1 MEELMR
7 IVGKVLRLVLL
18 VALLGVVAVGASVA
32 TAVSPTLFALVADT
46 VEPLVAEQMP
56 EVQTVRG
63 AQAAEIAALKVAHE
77 AELERARGPVQYR
90 GEEKTVREAIR
101 DTAERMAVR
110 LAEGKLWRDAALP
123 GLALP
128 VVGVTVAAAA
138 AAHDA
143 ADACALA
150 GDLAALTAAFEMPA
164 PGQQAMLC
172 AGSVPAPGAL
182 WAQAVAEPERVRAEA
197 EAVAGP
203 LPPLD
208 RALWSELSAFV
219 GALID

>member
-1 MEELMR
+1 MR
-7 IVGKVLRLVLL
+7 LLGKVLRLVLL
-18 VALLGVVAVGASVA
+18 LVLFGVFAVGGSVA
-32 TAVSPTLFALVADT
+32 TVVSPTLFALVADT

-56 EVQTVRG
+56 EMQTVRG
-63 AQAAEIAALKVAHE
+63 AQAGQVAALQAAHE

-90 GEEKTVREAIR
+90 GQEKSVREAIR

-110 LAEGKLWRDAALP
+110 LAEGKVWRDAALP

-138 AAHDA
+138 AAHDG
-143 ADACALA
+143 ADACAMA
-150 GDLAALTAAFEMPA
+150 GDLAALLAAFEMPA
-164 PGQQAMLC
+164 PGQQALLC
-172 AGSVPAPGAL
+172 SGAVPAPGAL
-182 WAQAVAEPERVRAEA
+182 WARVVADPARAHAEA

-208 RALWSELSAFV
+208 RALWNELAAFV

>member
-1 MEELMR
+1 MR
-7 IVGKVLRLVLL
+7 LIGRVLRLVL
-18 VALLGVVAVGASVA
+18 VVVLLGVFAVGGSVA
-32 TAVSPTLFALVADT
+32 TVVSPALFGLVADT
-46 VEPLVAEQMP
+46 VEPLVAAQAPDM
-56 EVQTVRG
+56 QTVRG
-63 AQAAEIAALKVAHE
+63 AQAAEIAALRVAHE

-90 GEEKTVREAIR
+90 GAEKSVREAIR
-101 DTAERMAVR
+101 DTAERMAAR
-110 LAEGKLWRDAALP
+110 LAEGKVWRDAALP

-164 PGQQAMLC
+164 PGQQALLC

-182 WAQAVAEPERVRAEA
+182 WARAVANPAAVRAEA

-208 RALWSELSAFV
+208 RALWAELSAFV